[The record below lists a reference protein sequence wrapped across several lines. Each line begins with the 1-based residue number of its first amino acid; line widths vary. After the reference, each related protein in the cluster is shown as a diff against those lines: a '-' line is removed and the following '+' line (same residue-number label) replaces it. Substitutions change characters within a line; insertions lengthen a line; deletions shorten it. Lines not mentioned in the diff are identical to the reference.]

1 MCKLRVHV
9 DAQSYGRTNLVD
21 THLWYVPLPANN
33 PVLVTITT
41 YAHAISKLDKPC
53 ALSKQP

>member
-41 YAHAISKLDKPC
+41 Y
-53 ALSKQP
+53 